1 MVLTP
6 VRRSKRNQT
15 GNTNT
20 VDTAKIGD
28 TVELTEVCS
37 KTGETVMDGVI
48 VIIDWLYTNSLLSNH
63 THSKN
68 WSPKKTTHFVQ

>member
-1 MVLTP
+1 MIVLEYILKWNDFQVRKKKTDKMVLTP

-48 VIIDWLYTNSLLSNH
+48 VIID
-63 THSKN
+63 
-68 WSPKKTTHFVQ
+68 